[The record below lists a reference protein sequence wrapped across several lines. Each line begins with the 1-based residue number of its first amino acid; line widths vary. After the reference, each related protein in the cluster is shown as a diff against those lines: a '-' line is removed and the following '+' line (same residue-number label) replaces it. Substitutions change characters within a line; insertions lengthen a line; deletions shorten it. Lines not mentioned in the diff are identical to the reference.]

1 MNVSAKVSSPHL
13 FSEEVL
19 NFPGIEERLV
29 EQSLVVQGRGSAM
42 RIFYSSDAP
51 LSMQVSY
58 FINRMGGR
66 SFNPLESLRIDSL
79 PAGTNR
85 EMTVDL
91 SRSPAWNPAMDEYL
105 LHVRGP
111 DGATVQIHDI
121 DILPSSAFKSF
132 GAMVHQLAVG
142 EPMQLSSINYLHGYR
157 IFGVSL
163 SLIFG
168 IFILLLLLVHV
179 LMQKFGGKKFA
190 VYARRSPCIFFA
202 LIAFAFLLYDARF
215 SFDLIKVTA
224 SDTHQWLT
232 DHEYRQLGPLHTMS
246 DRLSQE
252 EAFSDQSMSVALCF
266 PWDDIYLKQLRYHL
280 YPIPVQRAEQAFD
293 SATHL
298 VFLGMEHA
306 LTDGMISCHG
316 TQELRE
322 AKLLDDYGRGSAI
335 YHLSPEP
342 RS

>member
-1 MNVSAKVSSPHL
+1 
-13 FSEEVL
+13 
-19 NFPGIEERLV
+19 
-29 EQSLVVQGRGSAM
+29 
-42 RIFYSSDAP
+42 
-51 LSMQVSY
+51 
-58 FINRMGGR
+58 
-66 SFNPLESLRIDSL
+66 
-79 PAGTNR
+79 
-85 EMTVDL
+85 
-91 SRSPAWNPAMDEYL
+91 
-105 LHVRGP
+105 
-111 DGATVQIHDI
+111 
-121 DILPSSAFKSF
+121 
-132 GAMVHQLAVG
+132 
-142 EPMQLSSINYLHGYR
+142 
-157 IFGVSL
+157 
-163 SLIFG
+163 
-168 IFILLLLLVHV
+168 
-179 LMQKFGGKKFA
+179 
-190 VYARRSPCIFFA
+190 
-202 LIAFAFLLYDARF
+202 
-215 SFDLIKVTA
+215 
-224 SDTHQWLT
+224 
-232 DHEYRQLGPLHTMS
+232 MS